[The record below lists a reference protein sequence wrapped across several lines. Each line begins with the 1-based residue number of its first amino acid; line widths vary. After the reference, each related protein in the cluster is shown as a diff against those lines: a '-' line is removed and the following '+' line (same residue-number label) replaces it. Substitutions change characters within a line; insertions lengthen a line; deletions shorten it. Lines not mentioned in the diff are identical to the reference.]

1 MKKKKKF
8 STNDLK
14 REVKNIGIFLS
25 MLSQR
30 LLNLEKLFQLYVEM
44 NKHEKKF
51 EKFLD
56 AKKEKSVENK

>member
-56 AKKEKSVENK
+56 AKKEKSD